1 VAARDYYAVLGVP
14 KNADEGDLKKAYRN
28 LARTHHPDK
37 NPGDK
42 KAEDRFKEISEAYT
56 VLSDPEKRAHYDRF
70 GTAPSAG
77 GGPDM
82 GFSTIVEDLFE
93 SFGFFGGGG
102 GNRRTRAQRGDDLR
116 YDLEITL
123 EEAADGV
130 EPKLQIPRH
139 ETCDAC
145 EGSGREPGTMPE
157 TCGSCR
163 GQGQV
168 RFSQGFLTVARP
180 CPTCRGQGRIN
191 RYPCK
196 ACSGEG
202 RQAKERLIKVTIP
215 PGVEDGNQL
224 RLSGEGESGLLGGPS
239 GDLYVVIHVRPHDVF
254 AREGAHL
261 LAELP
266 ITFPQAALGDTVEVP
281 VLHGKSE
288 LTVPAGTQPGQRLM
302 LKGKGMPQ
310 LRGRGRGDLFY
321 EVVVEVPTKLTARQK
336 ELLEE
341 FRQISEDEAGSR
353 ASKFVERMKK
363 LFGS

>member
-1 VAARDYYAVLGVP
+1 MAARDYYAILGVSRD
-14 KNADEGDLKKAYRN
+14 AGDGDLKKAYRN
-28 LARTHHPDK
+28 LARAHHPDR

-42 KAEDRFKEISEAYT
+42 AAEERFKEVSEAYS
-56 VLSDPEKRAHYDRF
+56 VLSDPDKRAHYDRF
-70 GTAPSAG
+70 GTAPSAAG
-77 GGPDM
+77 GGAD
-82 GFSTIVEDLFE
+82 GFTTIVEDLFE

-102 GNRRTRAQRGDDLR
+102 NRRQRAQRGDDLR
-116 YDLEITL
+116 YDLEISL

-130 EPKLQIPRH
+130 ETKLQIPRQEAC
-139 ETCDAC
+139 ETC
-145 EGSGREPGTMPE
+145 EGTGREAGTMPE

-180 CPTCRGQGRIN
+180 CPTCGGQGKIN

-196 ACSGEG
+196 GCSGRG
-202 RQAKERLIKVTIP
+202 RLSKERLLKVTIP

-224 RLSGEGESGLLGGPS
+224 RLSGEGEAGERGGPT
-239 GDLYVVIHVRPHDVF
+239 GDLYVVIHVRQHEVF
-254 AREGAHL
+254 VREGPHL

-281 VLHGKSE
+281 VLKGKAE
-288 LTVPAGTQPGQRLM
+288 LTVPPGTQPGQRLV

-310 LRGRGRGDLFY
+310 LRGRGRGDLHY
-321 EVVVEVPTKLTARQK
+321 EIVVEVPTRLTARQK

-341 FRQISEDEAGSR
+341 FRQVSAEDTGPR
-353 ASKFVERMKK
+353 LSKFVDRMKK
-363 LFGS
+363 LFGT

>member
-1 VAARDYYAVLGVP
+1 VAARDYYAILGVP
-14 KNADEGDLKKAYRN
+14 RDADEGDLKKAYRH
-28 LARTHHPDK
+28 LARTYHPDK

-42 KAEDRFKEISEAYT
+42 KAEDRFKEVSEAYT
-56 VLSDPEKRAHYDRF
+56 VLSDPDKRAHYDRF
-70 GTAPSAG
+70 GAAPAAG
-77 GGPDM
+77 GGADV
-82 GFSTIVEDLFE
+82 GFTTIVEDLFE

-102 GNRRTRAQRGDDLR
+102 NRRPRAQRGEDLR

-123 EEAADGV
+123 EEAAEGV

-139 ETCDAC
+139 ETCETC

-196 ACSGEG
+196 ACSGAG
-202 RQAKERLIKVTIP
+202 RQNKERLLKVTIP
-215 PGVEDGNQL
+215 AGVEDGNQL
-224 RLSGEGESGLLGGPS
+224 RLSGEGEGGQLGGPA
-239 GDLYVVIHVRPHDVF
+239 GDLYVVIHVRAHDVF
-254 AREGAHL
+254 VREGPHL
-261 LAELP
+261 LCELP

-281 VLHGKSE
+281 VLKGKAE
-288 LTVPAGTQPGQRLM
+288 LTVPPGTQPGQRLV
-302 LKGKGMPQ
+302 LKGKGMPH

-321 EVVVEVPTKLTARQK
+321 EVVVEVPTRLSARQR

-341 FRQISEDEAGSR
+341 FRRVSEDEAGPR
-353 ASKFVERMKK
+353 LSKFVERMKK
-363 LFGS
+363 LFGT